1 MALTRRA
8 FLERTGWA
16 IAALGMSQSS
26 FFAFADR
33 HQQALAESARGC
45 RALLIGIN
53 QYPESVCDFAP
64 IKGSALAGCLTDVEL
79 QTELLLS
86 RFGFAPSEILALT
99 DAQATRDGI
108 IDAFQEHLIESTR
121 SSDKILFH
129 FSGLGSRVR
138 SLPPITDAADATTT
152 EEPNIGQD
160 LSTLVPVDGILPT
173 EDKPILRDLSLD
185 DLRTLT
191 QALPTANIT
200 TVLDVAFANQG
211 TVLQGNYRIRSRPSI
226 PMGQI
231 QSPNA
236 LTEMRSQTQG
246 NGELAGVTLFATE
259 PHQPALEG
267 HWSGFSAG
275 FFTYALT
282 QYLWEMMPPQKLKV
296 VFPKAV
302 NRVYQL
308 VGGAQTPVLKQ
319 ERNPESVYS
328 LKPEQPASEGVV
340 KQVTDDGLLQIWL
353 GGLPAQVLACYGS
366 GAKLRTSVAGQ
377 PVELVGRSRSGL
389 MLKAAIAADFD
400 VAANTLVDKPVYEA
414 VRLIPDNLNLTI
426 ALDPNLERIERVDA
440 TSAFAAAKVN
450 VVAAGEQA
458 ADLVFGKASLAT
470 VTAALNQ
477 VGLAAAGSAPNSYG
491 LFYPPYVAVPGTVA
505 AGDEAVKTAV
515 NRLISELPRLLAIK
529 YLQLTENATSSK
541 LSLRATLKTA
551 ESNPQIIARVSTYTA
566 MTGKD
571 IKQLDVGVPDVATA
585 TSLECQIQNLGEV
598 PLHLLWV
605 LLPEANRPISISMLP
620 GDNQETSDAAIAPGD
635 TFTFPQA
642 AFGSGLVEI
651 FLVAS
656 PKPFPQT
663 ASLIANQQIN
673 GRNSDPVEVSLQRVQ
688 TILQD
693 LSTPNSASDAYALNV
708 QDWATLRL
716 RYRIT

>member
-16 IAALGMSQSS
+16 IAALGISESS

-33 HQQALAESARGC
+33 HQQALAQSTRG
-45 RALLIGIN
+45 RLALLVGIN

-64 IKGSALAGCLTDVEL
+64 IKGSALAGCLTDVTL

-86 RFGFAPSEILALT
+86 RFGFAPSEILTLT
-99 DAQATRDGI
+99 DTEATRDGI
-108 IDAFQEHLIESTR
+108 VTAFQEHLVKGAR
-121 SSDKILFH
+121 PADKVLFH

-138 SLPPITDAADATTT
+138 SLPIVTDEAADETTDELAVG
-152 EEPNIGQD
+152 EE
-160 LSTLVPVDGILPT
+160 LSTLVPIDGTLPT
-173 EDKPILRDLSLD
+173 EDHPIIRDLSLN

-191 QALPTANIT
+191 QALPTSNIT

-211 TVLQGNYRIRSRPSI
+211 TTLQGNYRIRSRPSI
-226 PMGQI
+226 PMGQV
-231 QSPNA
+231 QPPAA
-236 LTEMRSQTQG
+236 LTEMNRQSPQG
-246 NGELAGVTLFATE
+246 NGSLEGVTLFAAE

-282 QYLWEMMPPQKLKV
+282 QYLWEMMPPQKLQV
-296 VFPKAV
+296 VFPKAA

-308 VGGAQTPVLKQ
+308 VGGAQTPALKQ
-319 ERNPESVYS
+319 ERNPESLYS

-340 KQVTDDGLLQIWL
+340 KQVEEDGLLQIWL
-353 GGLPAQVLACYGS
+353 GGLSAQVLACYGN
-366 GAKLRTSVAGQ
+366 GAKLRTSLAGQ
-377 PVELVGRSRSGL
+377 SVELEGRSRSGL
-389 MLKAAIAADFD
+389 TVKAAIAASFD
-400 VAANTLVDKPVYEA
+400 ITASALVGKPVYES
-414 VRLIPDNLNLTI
+414 VRLIPNNLNLTI

-440 TSAFAAAKVN
+440 TSAFSAAKIN
-450 VVAAGEQA
+450 VVAAGEQS

-477 VGLAAAGSAPNSYG
+477 VGLAAGSAQNSYG
-491 LFYPPYVAVPGTVA
+491 LFYPPYVAVPGTIA

-541 LSLRATLKTA
+541 LALRATLKTA
-551 ESNPQIIARVSTYTA
+551 EPNPQVITRIGTYTA
-566 MTGKD
+566 MVGKD
-571 IKQLDVGVPDVATA
+571 AKRLDSEVPDVATA
-585 TSLECQIQNLGEV
+585 TSLECQIQNLGDV

-605 LLPEANRPISISMLP
+605 LLPEANRPISVSMLP
-620 GDNQETSDAAIAPGD
+620 GENQNASEAAIAPGA

-651 FLVAS
+651 FLIAS
-656 PKPFPQT
+656 PKPFQQT
-663 ASLIANQQIN
+663 ASLIANQQAT

-693 LSTPNSASDAYALNV
+693 LSAPDSTNDAYMLNV

-716 RYRIT
+716 RYQIT